1 MPSLAIIRVFNTSKG
16 FPASEPI
23 PPAIAP
29 DMNFIKKLASLL
41 SAPRTSLTGS
51 YNPKRREVQEASRS
65 QAALIP
71 L

>member
-1 MPSLAIIRVFNTSKG
+1 MRVFNTSKG

-29 DMNFIKKLASLL
+29 DMNFMKKLASLL

-51 YNPKRREVQEASRS
+51 
-65 QAALIP
+65 
-71 L
+71 